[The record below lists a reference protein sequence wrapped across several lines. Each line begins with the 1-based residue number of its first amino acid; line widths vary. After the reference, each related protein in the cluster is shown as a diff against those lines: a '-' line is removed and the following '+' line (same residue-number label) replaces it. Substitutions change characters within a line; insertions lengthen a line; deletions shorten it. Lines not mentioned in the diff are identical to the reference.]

1 LGLAALATAACLNL
15 KKNIRAVRGPRAG
28 DVIARIRAL
37 LKKAKTVRESLDLNE
52 AIREVIVLTRSEMN
66 GKGVALLLNLAPI
79 LGDRVQLQQ
88 VMLNLILNGIDAMN
102 TVEGRRRELV
112 IETEAR
118 GETEVLATVRDSG
131 IGLNP
136 RNIEQIF
143 EAFQTT
149 KPGGLGM
156 GLSISRSIVESHG
169 GRLWATANEDSGATF
184 QFTLS
189 AHQL

>member
-1 LGLAALATAACLNL
+1 MT
-15 KKNIRAVRGPRAG
+15 
-28 DVIARIRAL
+28 
-37 LKKAKTVRESLDLNE
+37 
-52 AIREVIVLTRSEMN
+52 
-66 GKGVALLLNLAPI
+66 GKRVALRLNLAPDLPLV

-88 VMLNLILNGIDAMN
+88 VMLNLILNGIDAM
-102 TVEGRRRELV
+102 TAVECRSRELV
-112 IETEAR
+112 IETEAH
-118 GETEVLATVRDSG
+118 GDMQALATVRDSG

-143 EAFQTT
+143 EAFHTT

-169 GRLWATANEDSGATF
+169 GRLWATANDASGATF

-189 AHQL
+189 THRA